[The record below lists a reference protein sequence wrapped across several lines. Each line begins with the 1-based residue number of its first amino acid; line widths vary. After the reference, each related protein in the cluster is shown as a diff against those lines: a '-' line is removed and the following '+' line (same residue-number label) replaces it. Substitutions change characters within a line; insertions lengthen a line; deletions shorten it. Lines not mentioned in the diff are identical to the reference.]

1 MSKTAK
7 ILLASVLKPVN
18 ETRMYEKFAKS
29 LLKLND
35 VEIHIAGFSP
45 SKKQSS
51 EHHIFF
57 HTIFS
62 ESRLHISRIGSQ
74 FKLFRLLLKVK
85 PQLLI
90 ITTHEIL
97 TVSILYK
104 LLFGA
109 VLIYDVQENYYRNI
123 RFTPTFPPFIRNII
137 ASGVRLIEM
146 LTRPFVDF
154 YFLAERNYESEFS
167 FSRNK
172 SCIIENKFKNEGI
185 IPVSKQEFRINP
197 KNSIRFLYSGTIAE
211 VYGIFKTIEL
221 IKKLHDLNSNITLTI
236 IGYSPK
242 KETLNKLRSEI
253 KNYPFINLIGGDAP
267 VTHSEI
273 LNEIQNSDMGILSY
287 LPNKST
293 ENCIPTKLYEYL
305 SLYLPMIIPP
315 NPIWASITT
324 PYNASITF
332 DFDTTKPEELLEKLS
347 QHIFYTSKPE
357 HITWDSEEIKL
368 LEIVKSK
375 LNN

>member
-35 VEIHIAGFSP
+35 VEIHIAGYSPTINSKTEHPIYLHTLFS
-45 SKKQSS
+45 K
-51 EHHIFF
+51 
-57 HTIFS
+57 
-62 ESRLHISRIGSQ
+62 SRLHISRIGAQ
-74 FKLFRLLLKVK
+74 FKLFRLLLKAK

-90 ITTHEIL
+90 VTTYEIL
-97 TVSILYK
+97 IVSILYK

-137 ASGVRLIEM
+137 ASGVRLVEM
-146 LTRPFVDF
+146 LTIPFID
-154 YFLAERNYESEFS
+154 YYLLAERNYESEFS

-185 IPVSKQEFRINP
+185 TPVIKQEIRINP
-197 KNSIRFLYSGTIAE
+197 KNSIQFLYSGTIAE
-211 VYGIFKTIEL
+211 VYGIFKTVEL
-221 IKKLHDLNSNITLTI
+221 IKKLHEFNSNITLTI
-236 IGYSPK
+236 IGYSSK
-242 KETLNKLRSEI
+242 KETLNKLKSEI
-253 KNYPFINLIGGDAP
+253 KNAPFINLIGGDTP
-267 VTHSEI
+267 VVHSDI
-273 LNEIQNSDMGILSY
+273 IKAIQNSDIGILSY

-315 NPIWASITT
+315 NPIWTSITT

-332 DFDTTKPEELLEKLS
+332 DFNSSKPEELLENLN

-357 HITWDSEEIKL
+357 HTTWDSEETKL
-368 LEIVKSK
+368 LEIIKCK
-375 LNN
+375 LSH

>member
-29 LLKLND
+29 LLKLSD

-45 SKKQSS
+45 TKNSKT
-51 EHHIFF
+51 EHHIYL
-57 HTIFS
+57 HTLFS
-62 ESRLHISRIGSQ
+62 ESRLHISRIGAQ

-90 ITTHEIL
+90 VTTHEIL

-104 LLFGA
+104 LLFRA

-137 ASGVRLIEM
+137 ASGVRLVEI

-154 YFLAERNYESEFS
+154 YLLAERNYESEFS

-185 IPVSKQEFRINP
+185 TPVFKQELRINP
-197 KNSIRFLYSGTIAE
+197 KHSIRFLYSGTIAE

-221 IKKLHDLNSNITLTI
+221 IKKLHDFNSNITLTI
-236 IGYSPK
+236 IGYSTK
-242 KETLNKLRSEI
+242 KETLNKLISEI

-267 VTHSEI
+267 VPHSEI
-273 LNEIQNSDMGILSY
+273 LNEIQNSDIGILSY

-305 SLYLPMIIPP
+305 SLYLPIIIPP

-332 DFDTTKPEELLEKLS
+332 DFITSKPEELLENLN

-357 HITWDSEEIKL
+357 HTTWDSEEIKL
-368 LEIVKSK
+368 LEIVKNK